1 MIICGAASVR
11 LGPVDE
17 EHVGIALKPKPTSSF
32 DVIYKGDGP
41 KRVYTYSGDIT
52 PDTDHCPPLP

>member
-1 MIICGAASVR
+1 M
-11 LGPVDE
+11 DE